1 MMVFLTLICLGQAVF
16 ALGVTLKKFWLA
28 LLGRL
33 IFGFGGES
41 LSVAQSTLLAGW
53 FRGKEV
59 AFAMGI
65 NLSISRIGSVVN
77 DNVSPA
83 AYEAWSLAAA
93 IWVGFFICCVS
104 LCATITLVC
113 IDRYA
118 RRKTKE
124 AGERQKPL
132 EPDLTIQATTEE
144 DKPKVAACDAFKKV
158 AVDIIHDVRTFS
170 SSYWL
175 LLASCV
181 VVYAS
186 ILPFNGIASNEISDK
201 YLKGDDTTTADHY
214 LMIPFL
220 ISAVCSPFLG
230 GAVDLFGRRA
240 ILLTMSASFL
250 VLAHLLLGFAYPP
263 PWLPMVIIG
272 LSYSVYAAAMWPSVS
287 YIVEQRTLGTAY
299 GLITAVQN
307 AGLAAVPL
315 GVAAIKG
322 RTEHG
327 DKDPNAYRYVELF
340 FACFAFCGVI
350 TGTLLNIIDAR
361 HGHVLNR
368 STARNPVKPSDT
380 QGNGDTGDT
389 LAEPLLPPNSEETP
403 NQVVTSDI

>member
-1 MMVFLTLICLGQAVF
+1 MFGSYYVYDNPTALQNQFQSSNYTGSLDLSDTQYNLLYSVYSFPNTVLPFFGGVFVDLWGTNTTMMVFLTLICLGQAVF

-158 AVDIIHDVRTFS
+158 S
-170 SSYWL
+170 
-175 LLASCV
+175 
-181 VVYAS
+181 
-186 ILPFNGIASNEISDK
+186 
-201 YLKGDDTTTADHY
+201 
-214 LMIPFL
+214 
-220 ISAVCSPFLG
+220 
-230 GAVDLFGRRA
+230 
-240 ILLTMSASFL
+240 
-250 VLAHLLLGFAYPP
+250 
-263 PWLPMVIIG
+263 
-272 LSYSVYAAAMWPSVS
+272 
-287 YIVEQRTLGTAY
+287 
-299 GLITAVQN
+299 
-307 AGLAAVPL
+307 
-315 GVAAIKG
+315 
-322 RTEHG
+322 
-327 DKDPNAYRYVELF
+327 
-340 FACFAFCGVI
+340 
-350 TGTLLNIIDAR
+350 
-361 HGHVLNR
+361 
-368 STARNPVKPSDT
+368 
-380 QGNGDTGDT
+380 
-389 LAEPLLPPNSEETP
+389 
-403 NQVVTSDI
+403 